1 MKFIILRNQVSM
13 TGLHVNLFL
22 KLKQE
27 VSGFPRECQ
36 NEQQKLDYIAKYAL
50 NEGIQ
55 LDYDAIKRNPGLRS
69 LAKIC
74 LNSFGEI
81 WTTSQ
86 HEAVVVPLRTRG
98 RQVFSVTHGYEKR
111 GKGLSRDQRSHNTNG
126 ILGQFVF
133 LTYRF

>member
-1 MKFIILRNQVSM
+1 MGYEIAKIYEVYHFEESSM
-13 TGLHVNLFL
+13 YDRSACKGGGGGLLADYVNLFL

-74 LNSFGEI
+74 
-81 WTTSQ
+81 
-86 HEAVVVPLRTRG
+86 
-98 RQVFSVTHGYEKR
+98 
-111 GKGLSRDQRSHNTNG
+111 
-126 ILGQFVF
+126 
-133 LTYRF
+133 

>member
-1 MKFIILRNQVSM
+1 MKFIILRNQVGM

-27 VSGFPRECQ
+27 ASGFPRECQ

-69 LAKIC
+69 LAQ
-74 LNSFGEI
+74 L
-81 WTTSQ
+81 
-86 HEAVVVPLRTRG
+86 
-98 RQVFSVTHGYEKR
+98 
-111 GKGLSRDQRSHNTNG
+111 
-126 ILGQFVF
+126 
-133 LTYRF
+133 